1 MAVSDNW
8 RAYNTRAG
16 TFLPGPFHAIGVAFE
31 VGLGIRSIIEQY
43 VDYRIVAPWSDR

>member
-16 TFLPGPFHAIGVAFE
+16 NFLPGPFHLLA
-31 VGLGIRSIIEQY
+31 
-43 VDYRIVAPWSDR
+43 